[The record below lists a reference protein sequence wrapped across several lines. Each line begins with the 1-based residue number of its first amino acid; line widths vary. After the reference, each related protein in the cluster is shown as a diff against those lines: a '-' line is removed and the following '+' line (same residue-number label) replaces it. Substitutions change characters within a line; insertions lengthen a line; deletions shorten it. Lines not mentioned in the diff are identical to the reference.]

1 MVTPGKIQ
9 KTKQKNNKKK
19 NAQPCKLLFRSL
31 STYKRKNTK
40 KSPFSLPKVNI

>member
-19 NAQPCKLLFRSL
+19 THNPANYFFGAFQPIKEKIQKNPPFL
-31 STYKRKNTK
+31 SQK
-40 KSPFSLPKVNI
+40 